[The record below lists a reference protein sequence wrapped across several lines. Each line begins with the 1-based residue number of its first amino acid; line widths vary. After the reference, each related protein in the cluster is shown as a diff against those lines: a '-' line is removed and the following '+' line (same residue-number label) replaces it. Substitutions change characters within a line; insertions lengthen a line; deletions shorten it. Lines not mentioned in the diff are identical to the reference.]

1 MMLDKL
7 ESEWAEVNKKLP
19 PSIEEACQ
27 AVDHIQVCYHY
38 WSSVILLKKLPPS
51 IEEACQAVDHIQVC
65 YHYWSSVILLNLH
78 LPVIMR
84 FRYELNE

>member
-38 WSSVILLKKLPPS
+38 WSSVILL
-51 IEEACQAVDHIQVC
+51 
-65 YHYWSSVILLNLH
+65 NLH
-78 LPVIMR
+78 LLVIMR
-84 FRYELNE
+84 FRYGLNE